1 MKVTLINPNII
12 SQKGDFFG
20 SGIPFMPITLAYAAA
35 YLQEQG
41 HELTVIDAFG
51 ENPKKIAVK
60 ENLFIQG
67 LSAEEI
73 ISRVPLNTEAIILYA
88 SLVITH
94 QAVLRLMA
102 EIRKKFSL
110 PLIILENIHS
120 VVGYSLLTM
129 QEDFFKAGADFLVL
143 GDPEKRCA
151 EILDCLGRKRMPISD
166 GLIFKWKGERGK
178 EKKVVQPNKTFPDDL
193 DELPFPVWELFPIK
207 NYWALDYSHA
217 PIKKSYLPLLT
228 SRGCPSQCE
237 FCITPLLMGKIW
249 RARSAKNVVDEIEV
263 YIKRFGVREF
273 HIEDFNPT
281 VDKKRIVKICQEII
295 YRRLNVELKIV
306 AGTKAETI
314 DTFTLDWMKKAGF
327 TYVSISPESGSKRV
341 LEKIK
346 KVFDYEH
353 GLDLVR
359 HMHKLGIT
367 SQACFVIGFP
377 GEEKSDR
384 CLSRQYIKRLVK
396 AGIDEI
402 ALFVMTPIPG
412 SAACEY
418 SPLGYKNLSQLTFSP
433 IWRKAY
439 RSLGGYRRNTYLL
452 FLLWKLR
459 YHPFKLLRHPFNVLT
474 KRFNTKMEMALWR
487 VLRMHFKVWGG
498 KRL

>member
-20 SGIPFMPITLAYAAA
+20 SGIPFMPITLAYTAA
-35 YLQEQG
+35 YLQECG
-41 HELTVIDAFG
+41 HKATVIDAFG
-51 ENPKKIAVK
+51 ENPTKITV
-60 ENLFIQG
+60 ERNLFIQG
-67 LSAEEI
+67 LDAAEI
-73 ISRVPLNTEAIILYA
+73 ISRIPLNTEAIILYA

-94 QAVLRLMA
+94 QAVLRLLG
-102 EIRKKFSL
+102 EIRKIFSV
-110 PLIILENIHS
+110 PVIILENIHS

-129 QEDFFKAGADFLVL
+129 QEDFLKAGADFLIL

-151 EILDCLGRKRMPISD
+151 EILDCLGKKKKKMPQSD
-166 GLIFKWKGERGK
+166 GLIFKWR
-178 EKKVVQPNKTFPDDL
+178 KKQEIIVRPNKTFPRDL
-193 DELPFPVWELFPIK
+193 DELPFPAWELFPIK

-228 SRGCPSQCE
+228 SRGCPSRCE
-237 FCITPLLMGKIW
+237 FCITPLLMGGVW
-249 RARSAKNVVDEIEV
+249 RARSAKNVLDEIEFS
-263 YIKRFGVREF
+263 IKEFGMREF

-281 VDKKRIVKICQEII
+281 VDKKRIVEICQEII
-295 YRRLNVELKIV
+295 RRGLDIELKIV

-314 DTFTLDWMKKAGF
+314 DTHTLDWMKKAGF
-327 TYVSISPESGSKRV
+327 TYLSISPESGSKRV
-341 LEKIK
+341 LEKMK
-346 KVFDYEH
+346 KVFDHEH
-353 GLDLVR
+353 GLRLVR

-384 CLSRQYIKRLVK
+384 RLTRTYIKQIVK
-396 AGIDEI
+396 AGVDEI

-418 SPLGYKNLSQLTFSP
+418 SPLGYKALSQLTFSP
-433 IWRKAY
+433 TWRKAY
-439 RSLGGYRRNTYLL
+439 RPLGRYRRNTYLL

-459 YHPFKLLRHPFNVLT
+459 YHPFKLLGHPVNVLT

-498 KRL
+498 REL